1 MLAVKEGRENDE
13 AIKALVDALKSDE
26 VKAFI
31 NETYGG
37 GVVAVF

>member
-13 AIKALVDALKSDE
+13 TIKALIKALTSDE

-31 NETYGG
+31 DETYGG